1 MYAKCEKNIDEELFI
16 LPEELFNI
24 VTDMISNH
32 IAKYKEV
39 PTHQEALQMI
49 LSAKQEIYKSQTV
62 KDQDAFI
69 EGLHN
74 KKAILTKELD
84 LVNSAIADASDITKK
99 HQCCENKCKTQE
111 LSFDQCVETA
121 AGKIKEVIAS
131 LKMEYSDV
139 ILSHAI
145 DVINDSKSEDAIVGI
160 DKEFD
165 SELFKIL
172 EIMSK
177 ARKALKT
184 ESIINH
190 DENGD
195 RRKQL
200 NVIIDEMTVW
210 VDKLYV
216 AFDNKK

>member
-1 MYAKCEKNIDEELFI
+1 MCEKCNNGLGGDIFI
-16 LPEELFNI
+16 IPEEI
-24 VTDMISNH
+24 VGILTKRIEE
-32 IAKYKEV
+32 YKTRYNGMPSRETIV
-39 PTHQEALQMI
+39 QMI
-49 LSAKQEIYKSQTV
+49 LSAKAEIAPQ
-62 KDQDAFI
+62 KDECPVSNDNLRLAFI
-69 EGLHN
+69 TQN
-74 KKAILTKELD
+74 K
-84 LVNSAIADASDITKK
+84 ADNKTDIRKNET
-99 HQCCENKCKTQE
+99 EI
-111 LSFDQCVETA
+111 SFEQCVETA
-121 AGKIKEVIAS
+121 SGKIKEVIAA

-190 DENGD
+190 DDNVD

-210 VDKLYV
+210 IDKLYV